1 MNDSFHEFRDHEPT
15 PTTDQPTEPQP
26 GRLTHLLRA
35 MEQGDPSAFD
45 RLFSVAYQQLRAMA
59 RHRMMASGAGPTLN
73 PTGLVHETY
82 LKMIGSAA
90 ADFQN
95 SRHFFAVAACAMRQI
110 IIDMARRR
118 ISTKRG
124 GGQAR
129 LEMECDRLAVE
140 DQAEH
145 LCELDR
151 QLTGL
156 AKSDERLVRVI
167 ECRFFAGL
175 SEPETAEA
183 LSVSVSTVQ
192 RDWIRAK
199 AWFAANGARERKT
212 NGAGPG

>member
-1 MNDSFHEFRDHEPT
+1 M
-15 PTTDQPTEPQP
+15 TDAPDNPRELRSPARSEEADDRP
-26 GRLTHLLRA
+26 GRLTCLLQA

-45 RLFSVAYQQLRAMA
+45 RLFSMAYQELRIIA
-59 RHRMMASGAGPTLN
+59 RNRLMASGAGLTLN

-82 LKMIGSAA
+82 MKMAASTGSG
-90 ADFQN
+90 FHS

-118 ISTKRG
+118 ISAKRG

-129 LEMECDRLAVE
+129 LEMECDQLAVD
-140 DQAEH
+140 DQAAQ
-145 LCELDR
+145 LCELDH
-151 QLTGL
+151 QLERL
-156 AKSDERLVRVI
+156 AETDERLVRVI

-199 AWFAANGARERKT
+199 AWFAGNGANERKN
-212 NGAGPG
+212 NGTGTG